1 MDKYSYLHELYQ
13 SLSTLTEPERSKI
26 MKDAEAKFDDAE
38 KNGRPISE
46 VIHELGIPKRTSIVT
61 SQQRIYKNPEPV
73 VPVQKANQPVSMLLI
88 GIGLLM
94 FNLIIVL
101 GPFLG
106 IWGVIFGL
114 FISGIAMAIS
124 GLLIVLSGILA
135 FPISFISIPLIV
147 MSHPVLLFS
156 TGFFLLGIG
165 GFLGLLTI
173 FVGRLIGILTYRYT
187 KWNLKLIR
195 GY

>member
-147 MSHPVLLFS
+147 YVTPCFTFFHRIFS
-156 TGFFLLGIG
+156 PW
-165 GFLGLLTI
+165 
-173 FVGRLIGILTYRYT
+173 YRRISWSIDYFRWKINRNINISLYKMESQT
-187 KWNLKLIR
+187 N
-195 GY
+195 